1 MPLKMN
7 LKDVDFAKVAKL
19 ENIAEEQ
26 NNKEKGVQV
35 GGDIQGGRGHRTVYY
50 TSSLSIQ
57 GGSEQ

>member
-35 GGDIQGGRGHRTVYY
+35 GGDIQGGRGHSTV
-50 TSSLSIQ
+50 
-57 GGSEQ
+57 

>member
-35 GGDIQGGRGHRTVYY
+35 GGDIQGGRGHKTV
-50 TSSLSIQ
+50 
-57 GGSEQ
+57 